1 MTISIIAAVSEN
13 NVIGADNKLIW
24 HISEDLKRFKKLTLN
39 KVIIMGRKTYE
50 SLPVKPLPDRRTIVI
65 SSKTDLEFKNVMIA
79 NSPQKALELCKS
91 ENEIFICGGEQ
102 IYKEFIEKADK
113 IYLTRIHAKFEGDAY
128 FPKFNE
134 KKWKIRKTEDSQGND
149 LKYSFIEYSRN

>member
-13 NVIGADNKLIW
+13 NVIGANNKLIW

-39 KVIIMGRKTYE
+39 KVVVMGRKTYE
-50 SLPVKPLPDRRTIVI
+50 SLPIKPLPDRRTIVI
-65 SSKTDLEFKNVMIA
+65 STQTDLDLKNVMIV

-91 ENEIFICGGEQ
+91 ENEIFICGGEA
-102 IYKEFIEKADK
+102 IYKEFIDLADK
-113 IYLTRIHAKFEGDAY
+113 MYITKVHAKFEGDVF

-134 KKWKIRKTEDSQGND
+134 KKWRIFKTENSQEND
-149 LKYSFIEYSRN
+149 LKYSFIEYLRN